1 MTTLK
6 IFSAPW
12 CCNCKTVK
20 TMLKDVPMEVVDA
33 DDENNTPIYE
43 ACNVETIPTIIAF
56 DEDGRE
62 IKRWYNNFNKATI
75 EEIKS
80 FNKV

>member
-1 MTTLK
+1 MTLK

-43 ACNVETIPTIIAF
+43 AADVQSIPTIIAY

-62 IKRWYNNFNKATI
+62 VKRWSGNFNKSVI

>member
-20 TMLKDVPMEVVDA
+20 MMLKDVPMEVVNA
-33 DDENNTPIYE
+33 DDEHNTPICD
-43 ACNVETIPTIIAF
+43 AANVQSIPTIIAY

-62 IKRWYNNFNKATI
+62 TKRWAGNFNKAVI
-75 EEIKS
+75 DEIKS
-80 FNKV
+80 YK

>member
-33 DDENNTPIYE
+33 DDENNTPIYD
-43 ACNVETIPTIIAF
+43 AANVQSIPTIIAY

-62 IKRWYNNFNKATI
+62 VKRWYDNFNKTTI

-80 FNKV
+80 FK

>member
-1 MTTLK
+1 MTLK

-33 DDENNTPIYE
+33 DDENNTPIYD
-43 ACNVETIPTIIAF
+43 AADVQSIPTIIAY

-62 IKRWYNNFNKATI
+62 VKRWSVISINRLSK
-75 EEIKS
+75 KS
-80 FNKV
+80 NRLNKV

>member
-1 MTTLK
+1 MTLK

-33 DDENNTPIYE
+33 DDENNSPIYD
-43 ACNVETIPTIIAF
+43 AADVQ
-56 DEDGRE
+56 
-62 IKRWYNNFNKATI
+62 
-75 EEIKS
+75 
-80 FNKV
+80 

>member
-43 ACNVETIPTIIAF
+43 ACNVEAIPTIIAF

-62 IKRWYNNFNKATI
+62 IKRWYNNFNKTTI

-80 FNKV
+80 FK

>member
-1 MTTLK
+1 MTLK

-62 IKRWYNNFNKATI
+62 IKRWYGNFNKTTI

>member
-1 MTTLK
+1 
-6 IFSAPW
+6 
-12 CCNCKTVK
+12 
-20 TMLKDVPMEVVDA
+20 MLKDVPMEVIDA

-43 ACNVETIPTIIAF
+43 AYNVETIPTIIAF

-62 IKRWYNNFNKATI
+62 VKRWYNNFNKSVI

-80 FNKV
+80 FK

>member
-1 MTTLK
+1 MTTLE

-20 TMLKDVPMEVVDA
+20 TMLKDVPMEVVDG
-33 DDENNTPIYE
+33 DDENNTPICE
-43 ACNVETIPTIIAF
+43 AYNVETIPTIIAF
-56 DEDGRE
+56 DEEGRE
-62 IKRWYNNFNKATI
+62 VKRWYNNFNKSVI

-80 FNKV
+80 FK

>member
-1 MTTLK
+1 MAKLK

-43 ACNVETIPTIIAF
+43 ACNVKTIPTIIAF

-62 IKRWYNNFNKATI
+62 IKRWYDNFNKTTI

-80 FNKV
+80 FK

>member
-1 MTTLK
+1 MTLK

-20 TMLKDVPMEVVDA
+20 TMLKDVPIEVVDA
-33 DDENNTPIYE
+33 DDENNTPIYD
-43 ACNVETIPTIIAF
+43 AADVQSIPTIIAY

-62 IKRWYNNFNKATI
+62 VKRWSGNFNKSVI

>member
-1 MTTLK
+1 MTLK

-43 ACNVETIPTIIAF
+43 AADVQSIPTIIAY

-62 IKRWYNNFNKATI
+62 VKRWSNNFNKSVI

-80 FNKV
+80 FDKV

>member
-1 MTTLK
+1 MTLK

-33 DDENNTPIYE
+33 DDENNTPIYD

-62 IKRWYNNFNKATI
+62 VRRWYDNFNKTTI